1 LALDSGGMM
10 ILPEPVRRLALA
22 LVAVLAMG
30 ASPVLAE
37 PALWAIKDKDST
49 IYLFGTVHVLKPT
62 TRWRSPRIDK
72 AFRDADDVVMEIE
85 QPEDPATTRALMMKY
100 GVDPAAPLSTKLKP
114 ESYAK
119 LQAAAQGMGFPP
131 QALEPM
137 RPWLAALTVSLTPL
151 LKAGYDPES
160 GVEKLLTAQAKAA
173 GKPIASFETMEQQVR
188 FFADM
193 TPVQEAQLLESTLD
207 EIDDGPAKIDALV
220 AAWAA
225 GDQGELKR
233 QMVDEMQ
240 ADYPDVYKL
249 LLVDRN
255 QDWANQLKTRLA
267 GSGVSFVAVGAGHLA
282 GPDSLQAQLAKLGIK
297 AERVE

>member
-1 LALDSGGMM
+1 MM
-10 ILPEPVRRLALA
+10 ILLGSVRRFALA
-22 LVAVLAMG
+22 LVAVPLLALGAMG

-62 TRWRSPRIDK
+62 TQWRSPRIAK
-72 AFRDADDVVMEIE
+72 AFQDADDVVMEIE
-85 QPEDPATTRALMMKY
+85 QPEDPAVTRALMLKY
-100 GVDPAAPLSTKLKP
+100 GVDAAAPLSGKLKP
-114 ESYAK
+114 ERYAQ

-151 LKAGYDPES
+151 LRAGYDPES

-173 GKPIASFETMEQQVR
+173 GKPISAFETMEQQVR

-193 TPVQEAQLLESTLD
+193 TPAQETQLLDSTLD
-207 EIDDGPAKIDALV
+207 EIDEGPAKIDALV

-233 QMVDEMQ
+233 QMVDEML
-240 ADYPDVYKL
+240 AEYPDLYRL

-255 QDWANQLKTRLA
+255 QDWAGQLKAKLA

>member
-1 LALDSGGMM
+1 MM
-10 ILPEPVRRLALA
+10 ILPGPVRRFALA

-62 TRWRSPRIDK
+62 TPWRSPKIDK

-85 QPEDPATTRALMMKY
+85 QPEDPATTRALMLKY

-151 LKAGYDPES
+151 LKAGYDPDS

-173 GKPIASFETMEQQVR
+173 GKPIAAFETMEQQVR

-193 TPVQEAQLLESTLD
+193 TPVQETQLLESTLD
-207 EIDDGPAKIDALV
+207 EIDEGPAKIDALV

-225 GDQGELKR
+225 GDQDELKR

>member
-1 LALDSGGMM
+1 M
-10 ILPEPVRRLALA
+10 ILPGSVRRFALALVA
-22 LVAVLAMG
+22 PVLVAVLAMG

-49 IYLFGTVHVLKPT
+49 IYLFGTVHVLKPST
-62 TRWRSPRIDK
+62 QWRSPKIAK
-72 AFRDADDVVMEIE
+72 AFQDADDVVMEIE
-85 QPEDPATTRALMMKY
+85 QPEDSATTRALMMKY
-100 GVDPAAPLSTKLKP
+100 GIDRAAPLSTKLKP

-173 GKPIASFETMEQQVR
+173 GKPIAAFETMEQQVR

-193 TPVQEAQLLESTLD
+193 TPAQEAQLLESTLD

-240 ADYPDVYKL
+240 TDYPDVYKL

-255 QDWANQLKTRLA
+255 RDWANQLKTRLA
-267 GSGVSFVAVGAGHLA
+267 GSGVSFVAVGAGHLT

>member
-1 LALDSGGMM
+1 MM
-10 ILPEPVRRLALA
+10 ILLGSVRRFALSFVAPA

-30 ASPVLAE
+30 ASSVRAE

-49 IYLFGTVHVLKPT
+49 IYLFGTVHVLKPST
-62 TRWRSPRIDK
+62 QWRSPKIAK
-72 AFRDADDVVMEIE
+72 AFQDADDVVMEIE
-85 QPEDPATTRALMMKY
+85 QPEDPAATQALMLKY
-100 GVDPAAPLSTKLKP
+100 GVDRAAPLSGKLKP
-114 ESYAK
+114 ERYAK

-173 GKPIASFETMEQQVR
+173 GKPISAFETMEQQVR

-193 TPVQEAQLLESTLD
+193 TPAQETELLDSTLD

-240 ADYPDVYKL
+240 DDYPDLYRL
-249 LLVDRN
+249 LLVNRN
-255 QDWANQLKTRLA
+255 QDWARQLKTKLA
-267 GSGVSFVAVGAGHLA
+267 GSGVSFVAVGAGHLT

-297 AERVE
+297 TERVE

>member
-1 LALDSGGMM
+1 MM
-10 ILPEPVRRLALA
+10 ILPGPVRRFALA
-22 LVAVLAMG
+22 LVAMLAMG

-62 TRWRSPRIDK
+62 TQWRSPKIDK

-137 RPWLAALTVSLTPL
+137 RPWLAALTVSLTPM

-173 GKPIASFETMEQQVR
+173 GKPIAAFETMEQQVR

-193 TPVQEAQLLESTLD
+193 TPVQEAQLLDSTLD
-207 EIDDGPAKIDALV
+207 EVDDGPAKIDALV

-240 ADYPDVYKL
+240 ADYPDVYRL

>member
-1 LALDSGGMM
+1 MM
-10 ILPEPVRRLALA
+10 ILPGSVRRFALA
-22 LVAVLAMG
+22 LVAPVLVAALAMG

-49 IYLFGTVHVLKPT
+49 IYLFGTVHVLKPST
-62 TRWRSPRIDK
+62 PWRSPKIAK
-72 AFRDADDVVMEIE
+72 AFQDADDVVMEIE

-100 GVDPAAPLSTKLKP
+100 GVDRAAPLSTKLKP

-173 GKPIASFETMEQQVR
+173 GKPIAAFETMEQQVR

-193 TPVQEAQLLESTLD
+193 TPAQEAQLLESTLD

-225 GDQGELKR
+225 GDQSELKR

-240 ADYPDVYKL
+240 TEYPDVYKL

-267 GSGVSFVAVGAGHLA
+267 GSGVSFVAVGAGHLT
-282 GPDSLQAQLAKLGIK
+282 GPDSLQAQLARLGIK
-297 AERVE
+297 TERVE

>member
-1 LALDSGGMM
+1 MM
-10 ILPEPVRRLALA
+10 ILLGHARRFALA
-22 LVAVLAMG
+22 LVAVLAMEAG
-30 ASPVLAE
+30 PVLAE

-62 TRWRSPRIDK
+62 TQWRSPRIAK
-72 AFRDADDVVMEIE
+72 AFQDADDVVMEIE
-85 QPEDPATTRALMMKY
+85 QPEDAATTRALMLKY

-151 LKAGYDPES
+151 LRAGYDPES
-160 GVEKLLTAQAKAA
+160 GVEKLLSAQAKAA
-173 GKPIASFETMEQQVR
+173 GKPISAFETMEQQVR

-193 TPVQEAQLLESTLD
+193 TPAQETQLLESTLD

-225 GDQGELKR
+225 GDQAELKR

-240 ADYPDVYKL
+240 SDYPDVYKL

-255 QDWANQLKTRLA
+255 KDWARQLKTKLA

-282 GPDSLQAQLAKLGIK
+282 GPDSLQVQLKALGIK
-297 AERVE
+297 AKPVK

>member
-1 LALDSGGMM
+1 M
-10 ILPEPVRRLALA
+10 ILPGPVRRLALA

-62 TRWRSPRIDK
+62 TPWRSPKIDK

-85 QPEDPATTRALMMKY
+85 QPEDPATTRALMLKY

-173 GKPIASFETMEQQVR
+173 GKPIAAFETMEQQVR

-193 TPVQEAQLLESTLD
+193 TPTQETQLLESTLD
-207 EIDDGPAKIDALV
+207 EIDEGPAKIDALV

-225 GDQGELKR
+225 GDQDELKR

-240 ADYPDVYKL
+240 TDYPDVYKL

-255 QDWANQLKTRLA
+255 RDWANQLKTRLA

>member
-1 LALDSGGMM
+1 M
-10 ILPEPVRRLALA
+10 ILLASVRRFALV
-22 LVAVLAMG
+22 LVAVLAVG
-30 ASPVLAE
+30 ASPALAE

-62 TRWRSPRIDK
+62 TQWRSPRIAK
-72 AFRDADDVVMEIE
+72 AFQDADDVVMEIE
-85 QPEDPATTRALMMKY
+85 QPEDQASTRALMLKY
-100 GVDPAAPLSTKLKP
+100 GVDQTAPLSTKLKP

-173 GKPIASFETMEQQVR
+173 GKPISAFETMEQQVR

-193 TPVQEAQLLESTLD
+193 TPVQETQLLESTLD
-207 EIDDGPAKIDALV
+207 EIDEGAAKIDALV

-225 GDQGELKR
+225 GDQAELKR

-240 ADYPDVYKL
+240 NDYPDIYKL

-255 QDWANQLKTRLA
+255 QDWANQLKTKLA
-267 GSGVSFVAVGAGHLA
+267 GSGVSFVAVGAGHLT
-282 GPDSLQAQLAKLGIK
+282 GPDSLQVQLAKLGIK

>member
-1 LALDSGGMM
+1 M
-10 ILPEPVRRLALA
+10 ILLASVRRFALA
-22 LVAVLAMG
+22 LVAVLAVG
-30 ASPVLAE
+30 VSPVLAE

-62 TRWRSPRIDK
+62 TQWRSPRIAK
-72 AFRDADDVVMEIE
+72 AFQDADDVVMEIE
-85 QPEDPATTRALMMKY
+85 QPEDQASTRALMLKY
-100 GVDPAAPLSTKLKP
+100 GVDQTAPLSTKLKP

-173 GKPIASFETMEQQVR
+173 GKPISAFETMEQQVR

-193 TPVQEAQLLESTLD
+193 TPVQETQLLESTLD
-207 EIDDGPAKIDALV
+207 EIDEGPAKIDALV

-225 GDQGELKR
+225 GDQAELKR

-240 ADYPDVYKL
+240 NDYPDIYKL

-255 QDWANQLKTRLA
+255 QDWANQLKTKLA
-267 GSGVSFVAVGAGHLA
+267 GSGVSFVAVGAGHLT
-282 GPDSLQAQLAKLGIK
+282 GPDSLQVQLAKLGIK

>member
-1 LALDSGGMM
+1 M
-10 ILPEPVRRLALA
+10 ILLGHVRRFALA
-22 LVAVLAMG
+22 LVAPLVVIAAMG

-49 IYLFGTVHVLKPT
+49 LYLFGTVHVLKPT
-62 TRWRSPRIDK
+62 TQWRSPRIAK
-72 AFRDADDVVMEIE
+72 AFQDADDVVMEIE
-85 QPEDPATTRALMMKY
+85 QPEDPAVTRALMLKY
-100 GVDPAAPLSTKLKP
+100 GVDRAAPLSGKLKP
-114 ESYAK
+114 ATYAK

-173 GKPIASFETMEQQVR
+173 GKPISAFETMEQQVR

-193 TPVQEAQLLESTLD
+193 TPAQETQLLDSTLD
-207 EIDDGPAKIDALV
+207 EIDEGPAKIDALV

-240 ADYPDVYKL
+240 AEYPDLYRL

-255 QDWANQLKTRLA
+255 QDWAGQLKAKLA

>member
-1 LALDSGGMM
+1 M
-10 ILPEPVRRLALA
+10 ILLGSVRRFALSLIAPA

-30 ASPVLAE
+30 ASPVRAE
-37 PALWAIKDKDST
+37 PALWAIRDKDST
-49 IYLFGTVHVLKPT
+49 IYLFGTVHVLKPST
-62 TRWRSPRIDK
+62 QWRSPKIAK
-72 AFRDADDVVMEIE
+72 AFQDADDLVMEIE
-85 QPEDPATTRALMMKY
+85 QPEDPATTRALMLKY
-100 GVDPAAPLSTKLKP
+100 GVDRAAPLSGKLKP
-114 ESYAK
+114 ERYAK

-173 GKPIASFETMEQQVR
+173 GKPISAFETMEQQVR

-193 TPVQEAQLLESTLD
+193 TPAQETELLDSTLD

-240 ADYPDVYKL
+240 ADYPDLYRL

-255 QDWANQLKTRLA
+255 ADWAHQLKTRLA
-267 GSGVSFVAVGAGHLA
+267 GSGVSFVAVGAGHLT

-297 AERVE
+297 TERVE

>member
-1 LALDSGGMM
+1 MM
-10 ILPEPVRRLALA
+10 ILPGSVRRFALA
-22 LVAVLAMG
+22 LVALLAMG

-37 PALWAIKDKDST
+37 PALWTIKDKDST
-49 IYLFGTVHVLKPT
+49 IYLFGTVHVLRPT
-62 TRWRSPRIDK
+62 TQWRSPKIAK
-72 AFRDADDVVMEIE
+72 AIQDADDLVMEIE
-85 QPEDPATTRALMMKY
+85 QPDDPATTRTLMLKY
-100 GVDPAAPLSTKLKP
+100 GVDQAAPLSSKLKP

-160 GVEKLLTAQAKAA
+160 GVERLLSAEAKAA
-173 GKPIASFETMEQQVR
+173 GKPISAFETMEQQVR

-193 TPVQEAQLLESTLD
+193 TPAQETELLESTLD

-220 AAWAA
+220 AAWAS
-225 GDQGELKR
+225 GDQAELKR
-233 QMVDEMQ
+233 QMVDELQ
-240 ADYPDVYKL
+240 GEYPDVYKL

-255 QDWANQLKTRLA
+255 KAWAGQLKTKLA

-282 GPDSLQAQLAKLGIK
+282 GPDSLQVQLKAFGIK
-297 AERVE
+297 AKPVK

>member
-1 LALDSGGMM
+1 MM
-10 ILPEPVRRLALA
+10 ILPESVRRFTLA
-22 LVAVLAMG
+22 LVALLAMG

-37 PALWAIKDKDST
+37 PALWTIKDKDST
-49 IYLFGTVHVLKPT
+49 IYLFGTVHVLRPT
-62 TRWRSPRIDK
+62 TQWRSPKIAK
-72 AFRDADDVVMEIE
+72 AFQDADDLVMEIE
-85 QPEDPATTRALMMKY
+85 QPDDPATTRTLMLKY
-100 GVDPAAPLSTKLKP
+100 GVDQAAPLSSKLKP

-160 GVEKLLTAQAKAA
+160 GVERLLSAEAKAA
-173 GKPIASFETMEQQVR
+173 GKPISAFETMEQQVR

-193 TPVQEAQLLESTLD
+193 TPAQETELLESTLD

-220 AAWAA
+220 AAWASS
-225 GDQGELKR
+225 DQAELKR
-233 QMVDEMQ
+233 QMVDELQ
-240 ADYPDVYKL
+240 GEYPDVYKL

-255 QDWANQLKTRLA
+255 KAWAGQLKTKLA

-282 GPDSLQAQLAKLGIK
+282 GPDSLQVQLKALGIK
-297 AERVE
+297 AKPVK

>member
-1 LALDSGGMM
+1 MM
-10 ILPEPVRRLALA
+10 ILLRSVRRFTLALIA
-22 LVAVLAMG
+22 LVAVG
-30 ASPVLAE
+30 ASPVLAA

-49 IYLFGTVHVLKPT
+49 IYLFGTVHVLRPT
-62 TRWRSPRIDK
+62 TQWRSAAIAK
-72 AFRDADDVVMEIE
+72 AFQNADDVVMEIE
-85 QPEDPATTRALMMKY
+85 QPEDPSTTRALMLKY
-100 GVDPAAPLSTKLKP
+100 GVDQAAPLSSKMKP
-114 ESYAK
+114 EAYAK

-160 GVEKLLTAQAKAA
+160 GVEKLLSAQAKAA
-173 GKPIASFETMEQQVR
+173 GKPISAFETMEQQVR

-193 TPVQEAQLLESTLD
+193 TPAQEGQLLESTLD

-220 AAWAA
+220 AAWAS
-225 GDQGELKR
+225 GDQAELKR

-240 ADYPDVYKL
+240 SDYPDVYKL

-255 QDWANQLKTRLA
+255 ENWARQLKTKLA
-267 GSGVSFVAVGAGHLA
+267 GSGVSFVAVGAGHLT

>member
-1 LALDSGGMM
+1 MM
-10 ILPEPVRRLALA
+10 ILLGSVRRFALA
-22 LVAVLAMG
+22 LVAVPLLALGAMG

-49 IYLFGTVHVLKPT
+49 LYLFGTVHVLKPT
-62 TRWRSPRIDK
+62 TQWRSPRIAK
-72 AFRDADDVVMEIE
+72 AFQDADDVVMEIE
-85 QPEDPATTRALMMKY
+85 QPEDPATTRALMLKY
-100 GVDPAAPLSTKLKP
+100 GVDPAAPLSGKLKP
-114 ESYAK
+114 ERYAQ
-119 LQAAAQGMGFPP
+119 LQAAAQAMGFPP

-151 LKAGYDPES
+151 LRAGYDPES

-173 GKPIASFETMEQQVR
+173 GKPISAFETMEQQVR

-193 TPVQEAQLLESTLD
+193 TPAQETQLLDSTLD
-207 EIDDGPAKIDALV
+207 EIDEGPAKIDALV
-220 AAWAA
+220 TAWAA

-240 ADYPDVYKL
+240 AEYPDLYRL
-249 LLVDRN
+249 LLVNRN
-255 QDWANQLKTRLA
+255 QDWANQLKAKLA

>member
-1 LALDSGGMM
+1 M
-10 ILPEPVRRLALA
+10 ILLGSVRRFALSFVAPA

-30 ASPVLAE
+30 ASSVRAE

-49 IYLFGTVHVLKPT
+49 IYLFGTVHVLKPST
-62 TRWRSPRIDK
+62 QWRSPKIAK
-72 AFRDADDVVMEIE
+72 AFQDADDVVMEIE
-85 QPEDPATTRALMMKY
+85 QPEDPAATQALMLKY
-100 GVDPAAPLSTKLKP
+100 GVDRAAPLSGKLKP
-114 ESYAK
+114 ERYAK

-173 GKPIASFETMEQQVR
+173 GKPISAFETMEQQVR

-193 TPVQEAQLLESTLD
+193 TPAQETELLDSTLD

-240 ADYPDVYKL
+240 DDYPDLYRL
-249 LLVDRN
+249 LLVNRN
-255 QDWANQLKTRLA
+255 QDWARQLKTKLA
-267 GSGVSFVAVGAGHLA
+267 GSGVSFVAVGAGHLT

-297 AERVE
+297 TERVE

>member
-1 LALDSGGMM
+1 MM
-10 ILPEPVRRLALA
+10 ILLGSVRRFALA
-22 LVAVLAMG
+22 LVAFAVMG

-37 PALWAIKDKDST
+37 PALWVIKDKDST
-49 IYLFGTVHVLKPT
+49 IYLFGTVHVLRPT
-62 TRWRSPRIDK
+62 TQWRSPRIAK
-72 AFRDADDVVMEIE
+72 AFQDADDVVMEIE
-85 QPEDPATTRALMMKY
+85 QPEDAATTRALMLKY
-100 GVDPAAPLSTKLKP
+100 GVDPAAPLSSKLKP

-160 GVEKLLTAQAKAA
+160 GVEKLLTVQAKAA
-173 GKPIASFETMEQQVR
+173 GKPISAFETMEQQVR

-193 TPVQEAQLLESTLD
+193 TPAQETQLLESTLD

-220 AAWAA
+220 TAWAA
-225 GDQGELKR
+225 GDQAELKR

-240 ADYPDVYKL
+240 TEYPDIYKL

-255 QDWANQLKTRLA
+255 RDWANQLKTKLA

-282 GPDSLQAQLAKLGIK
+282 GPDSLQAQLGKLGVK

>member
-1 LALDSGGMM
+1 MM
-10 ILPEPVRRLALA
+10 ILLGSVRRFALA
-22 LVAVLAMG
+22 LVAFAVMG

-37 PALWAIKDKDST
+37 PALWVIKDKDST
-49 IYLFGTVHVLKPT
+49 IYLFGTVHVLRPT
-62 TRWRSPRIDK
+62 TQWRSPRIAK
-72 AFRDADDVVMEIE
+72 AFQDADDVVMEIE
-85 QPEDPATTRALMMKY
+85 QPEDPATTRALMLKY
-100 GVDPAAPLSTKLKP
+100 GVDPAAPLSSKLKP

-160 GVEKLLTAQAKAA
+160 GVEKLLTVQAKAA
-173 GKPIASFETMEQQVR
+173 GKPISAFETMEQQVR

-193 TPVQEAQLLESTLD
+193 TPAQETQLLESTLD

-220 AAWAA
+220 TAWAA
-225 GDQGELKR
+225 GDQAELKR

-240 ADYPDVYKL
+240 TEYPDIYKL

-255 QDWANQLKTRLA
+255 RDWANQLKTKLA

-282 GPDSLQAQLAKLGIK
+282 GPDSLQAQLGKLGVK

>member
-1 LALDSGGMM
+1 ML
-10 ILPEPVRRLALA
+10 ILLGSVRRFALA

-62 TRWRSPRIDK
+62 TQWRSPRIAK
-72 AFRDADDVVMEIE
+72 AFQDADDVVMEIE
-85 QPEDPATTRALMMKY
+85 QPEDPATTRALMLKY
-100 GVDPAAPLSTKLKP
+100 GVDPAAPLSGKLKP
-114 ESYAK
+114 ERYAK
-119 LQAAAQGMGFPP
+119 LRAAAEGMGFPP

-151 LKAGYDPES
+151 LRAGYDPES

-173 GKPIASFETMEQQVR
+173 GKPISAFETMEQQVR

-193 TPVQEAQLLESTLD
+193 TPAQEAQLLDSTLD

-225 GDQGELKR
+225 GDQAELKR

-240 ADYPDVYKL
+240 DDYPDVYKL

-255 QDWANQLKTRLA
+255 QDWANQLKAKLA
-267 GSGVSFVAVGAGHLA
+267 GSGVSFVAVGAGHLT
-282 GPDSLQAQLAKLGIK
+282 GPDSLQAQLEKLGIRT
-297 AERVE
+297 ERVE

>member
-1 LALDSGGMM
+1 MM
-10 ILPEPVRRLALA
+10 ILLASARRFALA

-62 TRWRSPRIDK
+62 TQWRSPTIAK
-72 AFRDADDVVMEIE
+72 AFQDADDVVMEIE
-85 QPEDPATTRALMMKY
+85 QPEDPATTRALMLKY
-100 GVDPAAPLSTKLKP
+100 GVDPAAPLSTRLKP

-160 GVEKLLTAQAKAA
+160 GVEKLLTTQAKAA
-173 GKPIASFETMEQQVR
+173 GKPISAFETMEQQVR

-193 TPVQEAQLLESTLD
+193 TPAQETQLLESTLD

-225 GDQGELKR
+225 GDQAELKR
-233 QMVDEMQ
+233 QMVDEMRT
-240 ADYPDVYKL
+240 DYPDVYKL

-282 GPDSLQAQLAKLGIK
+282 GPDSLQAQLEKLGIK
-297 AERVE
+297 AVRVE